1 VTELAGEQVRL
12 RPLGLDDVA
21 AVAAIQAE
29 PSVARWWGEP
39 DVDDLARKARGE
51 DEATAFAITV
61 GTDLVGLIQYYEN
74 DDPDFRYAGID
85 LFVTTNVQGRGAGTD
100 AVRTLARHLI
110 HDRGHHRLVI
120 DPAAANQAA
129 IRAYE
134 KVGFRRVGVL
144 RKYWRAPDG
153 TWQDGLLLDL
163 LAEELR

>member
-1 VTELAGEQVRL
+1 MTELAGERVRL
-12 RPLGLDDVA
+12 RLLGIADVA
-21 AVAAIQAE
+21 AVAAIQGE

-39 DVDDLARKARGE
+39 DVDELTQKARGE
-51 DEATAFAITV
+51 DEATAFAIV
-61 GTDLVGLIQYYEN
+61 LGARLIGLIQYYEH

-85 LFVTTNVQGRGAGTD
+85 LFVTTDVQGRGVGTD

-110 HDRGHHRLVI
+110 QDRGHHRLVI
-120 DPAAANQAA
+120 DPAAANEAA

-153 TWQDGLLLDL
+153 TWQDGMLLDL